1 MSATAKNCSH
11 CHKSS
16 LSLLLLRPSPIAT
29 HSDLQAPG
37 SAHTEIDE
45 ALVKPFIPDGLKESR
60 PVLRLLR
67 AGYVHLHIPSRDTW
81 LTWRV
86 TDEADLLAHNHPL
99 FATPSVSAVCC
110 RAAHNVSGFKL
121 LTIPDAANLMGKTIW
136 LAFSANLWSDKLKK
150 QNKANPK
157 AMVAITLGAT
167 QAKAPAFTPTAQN
180 LKRQVLECNVQHWRL
195 PAVDAQLQP
204 AFPFT
209 SLCADDEIAHMAA
222 TLKKAA
228 AGHTETKDKEL
239 AVVLPDPVGYAA
251 ELNAL
256 RLIAEKHRLQLRPSD
271 THKLQSHFVLEG
283 LVNNVADVRGL
294 NNVAPVVSRATFD
307 LLKRSNPTRMQGA
320 TWEPLQAGSRPSPQQ
335 MGRQWTPQAR
345 QTFQD
350 QAPKF
355 EALARKEI
363 ESGYDRDA
371 SQKWVAALE
380 KSTRDHLAC
389 YEQQW
394 LTARDHA
401 AVGQYFALH
410 FDDEAAN
417 RPGTAQGHSPGA
429 TYIREVSWIDGPAPK
444 TSVALLDTYM
454 AAYAKQP
461 DDPHAFAVRAMAAN
475 QKELF
480 TALADQ
486 LDQLAADPNGG
497 GMRDKSVDFI
507 KGLLDIKGER
517 FRVKYSWLTD
527 LTLSFAIGPMNN
539 LATAAT
545 TYAALGGAN
554 VFKTRPKVAALAQG
568 AAGWLGGMD
577 TALKSAMAQK
587 MVRPVLIMAWV
598 ENSLVN
604 RAIAG
609 PGKQIDGWMGA
620 RPGGRTLVSLLTDTE
635 RLSKGPVELGDLI
648 AAHDPGSLAHG
659 KAAGKTLAAQAS
671 GAIVLNATSGLTPQ
685 QGAALFAQQV
695 EEARKIGASVRAA
708 MPTGVKAV
716 SMSIDGRLA
725 LASVIVQSIGI
736 INGRQAVAHAELE
749 LNKATNADRAD
760 KEKALRDAQL
770 GYMDSMGGLAAG
782 SLDTL
787 RVAGEAMNLQRG
799 AAAGTVAQ
807 TSIHV
812 LKFGAQV
819 AGVFGGALN
828 AYVSLLKADEAKE
841 KGLSASR
848 YFHLLALSSFAGTG
862 ATALAGSA
870 LVVGEFIV
878 DRQISSIAAQQAAKR
893 FVATRVAGVALG
905 TAVPVV
911 GWILLGVGIVT
922 TVGAALMEPTKLE
935 AWARQTPFG
944 KGPDGQ
950 KYKTLDEQNKTL
962 REALGLA
969 SEPRATTVQAA

>member
-37 SAHTEIDE
+37 SAHTVIDE

-121 LTIPDAANLMGKTIW
+121 LTIPDAADLMGKTIW

-209 SLCADDEIAHMAA
+209 SLSADDEIAHMAA

-294 NNVAPVVSRATFD
+294 NNVAPVISRATFD

-371 SQKWVAALE
+371 SQKWVVALE

-444 TSVALLDTYM
+444 TSVTLLEAYM

-480 TALADQ
+480 GELAKQ
-486 LDQLAADPNGG
+486 LKQLAGDPNGDEATG

-507 KGLLDIKGER
+507 KGLLEVKGEQ
-517 FRVKYSWLTD
+517 FRAKYSWLSD
-527 LTLSFAIGPMNN
+527 LTMSLAMGPMNN
-539 LATAAT
+539 LAAAAS
-545 TYAALGGAN
+545 TYVALEGADAL
-554 VFKTRPKVAALAQG
+554 KKRPKVAALAHG
-568 AAGWLGGMD
+568 AAGWFGGMN
-577 TALKSAMAQK
+577 TALKSAMTQK
-587 MVRPVLIMAWV
+587 VVRPVLIHAWV
-598 ENSLVN
+598 DNPLVN
-604 RAIAG
+604 RAIVMPSG
-609 PGKQIDGWMGA
+609 QVDGWMGA
-620 RPGGRTLVSLLTDTE
+620 RPGGRTLVTLLTDTDQ
-635 RLSKGPVELGDLI
+635 LKKGPLDL
-648 AAHDPGSLAHG
+648 GSLISSHDAGSVAHG
-659 KAAGKTLAAQAS
+659 KAAGSALAAQAT
-671 GAIVLNATSGLTPQ
+671 GAIVLNVASGLTPQ

-708 MPTGVKAV
+708 MPTGVRAV

-736 INGRQAVAHAELE
+736 INGMQAVDKAELA
-749 LNKATNADRAD
+749 LSKATDADRAH

-770 GYMDSMGGLAAG
+770 GYMDSMGGLVAG

-799 AAAGTVAQ
+799 AAAGTMAL
-807 TSIHV
+807 TSIDA
-812 LKFGAQV
+812 LKFGVQV
-819 AGVFGGALN
+819 AGVFGGFLN
-828 AYVSLLKADEAKE
+828 GYVSRLKADEAKA
-841 KGLSASR
+841 KGLDGSAQAFFVASVAF
-848 YFHLLALSSFAGTG
+848 YGTG
-862 ATALAGSA
+862 ATALAPIASTGLNYMA
-870 LVVGEFIV
+870 ARQVGGRLI
-878 DRQISSIAAQQAAKR
+878 QTA
-893 FVATRVAGVALG
+893 ATRLAVGVAAGGWIPVAGWV
-905 TAVPVV
+905 
-911 GWILLGVGIVT
+911 LLGAGMAAS
-922 TVGAALMEPTKLE
+922 VGAALLEPTQLE

-944 KGPDGQ
+944 KGLDGQ
-950 KYKTLDEQNKTL
+950 KFKTLDEQNNALNK
-962 REALGLA
+962 ALGLA
-969 SEPRATTVQAA
+969 AQPETTGAKAA